1 MIYLTVKLSKLI
13 IIYTEYTRRNHSR
26 WRKYFI
32 FYRIYNRK
40 LQKQNSTLSD
50 LTSNFMTLSKRE
62 RILSRLNLSVKYTRR
77 ARRTTVDVNGVAR
90 ILLFARRLIVI
101 DRRYSCV
108 ALPLAYEKI
117 LEIFECKKHFA
128 QHTTL
133 YSF

>member
-1 MIYLTVKLSKLI
+1 MVIWNRVEI
-13 IIYTEYTRRNHSR
+13 VRNR
-26 WRKYFI
+26 ENI
-32 FYRIYNRK
+32 LQDRIYNRK

-50 LTSNFMTLSKRE
+50 LTSHFMTPPKRE
-62 RILSRLNLSVKYTRR
+62 RILSRLNLSVKYIRR

-117 LEIFECKKHFA
+117 LEMFACGKTFYVKHTA
-128 QHTTL
+128 LH
-133 YSF
+133 SF